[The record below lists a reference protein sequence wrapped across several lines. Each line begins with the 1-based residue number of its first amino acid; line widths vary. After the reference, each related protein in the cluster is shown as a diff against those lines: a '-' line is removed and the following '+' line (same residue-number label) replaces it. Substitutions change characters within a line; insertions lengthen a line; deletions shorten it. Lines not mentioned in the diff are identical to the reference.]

1 MSTIIR
7 NGTLVTMN
15 SRRDILRAD
24 ILIEGDRI
32 KEIGELK
39 GYKARQEIDAAGML
53 VIPGLIQSHV
63 HLCQT
68 LFRGLAD
75 DMELMDWLKQRIW
88 PLEAA
93 HDEESLY
100 DSALLASAE
109 LISGATTSIIDMGTV
124 RHSDSLFQA
133 VKQSG
138 LRYLGGKCMMDCGD
152 EVPEELIDSR
162 EKSLQESMDL
172 FERWNGQEQGRI
184 HYAFCPR
191 FAVSCSEELLREVSQ
206 LSDKFNIPV
215 HSHASENRGEIR
227 IVKKQQG
234 LRNILYFEQLGLC
247 HEKAILAHCIHIN
260 EEEMKIL
267 AEKQVNVVHCPASN
281 LKLASGLAP
290 VPPLL
295 DMGARVSL
303 GADGAPCNNNLS
315 QFMEMRLAA
324 LIHKPFYGPTSM
336 PAEKVFEMATLGG
349 AQAMGQEEEI
359 GSLEPGKKAD
369 LAIVN
374 LGHWHNQ
381 PATHS
386 SVYSQ
391 LVYQALSSD
400 VRATM
405 VDGRFLMQNAAL
417 LTIDAEAVKIN
428 SEKALDRILR
438 RAGLK

>member
-1 MSTIIR
+1 
-7 NGTLVTMN
+7 
-15 SRRDILRAD
+15 
-24 ILIEGDRI
+24 
-32 KEIGELK
+32 
-39 GYKARQEIDAAGML
+39 
-53 VIPGLIQSHV
+53 
-63 HLCQT
+63 
-68 LFRGLAD
+68 
-75 DMELMDWLKQRIW
+75 
-88 PLEAA
+88 
-93 HDEESLY
+93 
-100 DSALLASAE
+100 
-109 LISGATTSIIDMGTV
+109 
-124 RHSDSLFQA
+124 
-133 VKQSG
+133 
-138 LRYLGGKCMMDCGD
+138 
-152 EVPEELIDSR
+152 
-162 EKSLQESMDL
+162 
-172 FERWNGQEQGRI
+172 
-184 HYAFCPR
+184 
-191 FAVSCSEELLREVSQ
+191 
-206 LSDKFNIPV
+206 
-215 HSHASENRGEIR
+215 
-227 IVKKQQG
+227 
-234 LRNILYFEQLGLC
+234 
-247 HEKAILAHCIHIN
+247 
-260 EEEMKIL
+260 MKIL

-428 SEKALDRILR
+428 SEKALNRILQR
-438 RAGLK
+438 IGVK